1 MSTTAGTL
9 IDDVT
14 ADLHD
19 AGNVRWSRADML
31 GWLNDGQREVVLF
44 RPDAST
50 AVVNIPLGAGT
61 LQSLPATALRL
72 MRVISNESGRAC
84 RNVPVDTLDD
94 QRPAWRNDPASATV
108 KSWAYDERTPKQFE
122 VWPPAPAAGAAL
134 KAIVSV
140 TPAECANEAASIAL
154 DDQYKG
160 PLMSYIRYRCYLRD
174 SEDAANAAMA
184 AEAYGQFQNQL
195 GVKTQSDMA
204 VKPDL
209 SAPKRMQ
216 Q

>member
-1 MSTTAGTL
+1 MATTAGTI

-50 AVVNIPLGAGT
+50 AVVNLSLVAGT
-61 LQSLPATALRL
+61 LQTLPETALRL
-72 MRVISNESGRAC
+72 LRIISNVSGRAC
-84 RNVPVDTLDD
+84 RNVSVDALDD
-94 QRPAWRNDPASATV
+94 QRPAWRNDTASATV

-122 VWPPAPAAGAAL
+122 VWPPAPASGAAL
-134 KAIVSV
+134 KAVVS
-140 TPAECANEAASIAL
+140 TAPADCATDAANIAL
-154 DDQYKG
+154 DDQYSG
-160 PLMSYIRYRCYLRD
+160 PLKTYVRFRCYLRD
-174 SEDAANAAMA
+174 AEDPTYAQLAQ
-184 AEAYGQFQNQL
+184 EAFALFQNQL
-195 GVKTQSDMA
+195 GVKTQADQA
-204 VKPDL
+204 VKPDV